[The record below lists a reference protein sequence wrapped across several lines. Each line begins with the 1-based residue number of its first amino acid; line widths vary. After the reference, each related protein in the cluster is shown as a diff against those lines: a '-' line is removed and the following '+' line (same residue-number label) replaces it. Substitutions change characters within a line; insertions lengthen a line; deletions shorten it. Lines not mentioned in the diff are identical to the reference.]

1 MDHWLPV
8 MYLFHHADG
17 HQRSCRRVRH
27 QSSGFSR
34 GSAGSAVQSCRSRRC
49 ASDAQGMVVQQ
60 VRLQSGP
67 ASTPTT
73 SRLASL
79 MYRFRTPRRTA
90 ICLRGIWHVMKLF
103 HPAGFSPLSYVTPV
117 ASQRPSAPKP
127 MATSI
132 LTFPAAPPRLRL
144 RRTIFQASVTPSVIV
159 IYMHAASKPIRL
171 CPNDMRPFEESV
183 YVHITSD

>member
-1 MDHWLPV
+1 
-8 MYLFHHADG
+8 MYLFHHADE

-79 MYRFRTPRRTA
+79 MYRLRTTRRTA
-90 ICLRGIWHVMKLF
+90 ICLRGIGHVMKLF

-132 LTFPAAPPRLRL
+132 LTSPAAPPCLRL

-159 IYMHAASKPIRL
+159 IYMHAASKPIRH